1 MARAKAGSPEDR
13 LKKSEAAKSVERNER
28 KKASTEL
35 HKLVEG
41 TMLDYLR
48 EALVNPK
55 TGHRAVY
62 ERFIDSFLSEAIK
75 NPNSQAAKMLGS
87 GLFNENTLNKLDSE
101 SNKIIARDIEF
112 HKYRIRQTLYD
123 KQQEVYDDETS
134 REVIIMCSR
143 RSGKT
148 ILNSRL
154 LIKKCL
160 TPNTPCAYI
169 HLTFSNGVRQIFDE
183 LLEVAGK
190 CELAISRS
198 SKSDGFI
205 EFANGSSIQ
214 IFGNSNNS
222 EADKLRGFHY
232 KLVIIEEVQSQRNL
246 KYLTNDVVGPLL
258 KDFADSQLIFS
269 GTPPRNKNHYSR
281 TIWANPKIKHYTWT
295 LLDNPFIP
303 NRENL
308 IQDECEKRGL
318 TIDDPF
324 IQREFLGNMEALD
337 IDSQVYRGYKT
348 YTNFETGF
356 VPDRIYIGV
365 DYGGVD
371 YNAVV
376 PVLVDSVKKVAYT
389 YCCKRFNKASA
400 TEIVNNIIQAKDEV
414 VKKALELNRAF
425 DLSRVQ
431 IITDTNEKSLS
442 YELIKTYGLKNVY
455 NAYKCDKQ
463 LAIDQLAEWLRNGH
477 IYIDK
482 NGPLE
487 YECENTMF
495 KRDENDN
502 ILNEIDDDLFHPD
515 ALDALLYASRQF
527 AFDVMRV
534 RINDHESNAK
544 KLT

>member
-1 MARAKAGSPEDR
+1 MLKQETTYHKRPDIASKAG
-13 LKKSEAAKSVERNER
+13 KKSKPDAKKSAVTTAVHR
-28 KKASTEL
+28 
-35 HKLVEG
+35 LVEG

-48 EALVNPK
+48 EALTQPDK
-55 TGHRAVY
+55 KGHKYY
-62 ERFIDSFLSEAIK
+62 EDFINNFLTEAK
-75 NPNSQAAKMLGS
+75 ENPNSQAAKMLGS
-87 GLFNENTLNKLDSE
+87 GIFSENTLSKLDSAT
-101 SNKIIARDIEF
+101 NKLLQRDIDF
-112 HKYRIRQTLYD
+112 HTYRIRQTLYD
-123 KQQEVYDDETS
+123 KQQQVYDDTVDKE
-134 REVIIMCSR
+134 IMIMCSR

-154 LIKKCL
+154 LIKACL

-190 CELAISRS
+190 CELAITRS

-222 EADKLRGFHY
+222 EADKARGFHY

-246 KYLTNDVVGPLL
+246 KYLTNDVIGPLL
-258 KDFADSQLIFS
+258 KDFADSQLIFT

-281 TIWANPKIKHYTWT
+281 TLWANPKIKHYTWT
-295 LLDNPFIP
+295 LLDNPYIP
-303 NRENL
+303 NRDKL

-318 TIDDPF
+318 TIEDPF

-337 IDSQVYRGYKT
+337 VDSQVYRGYQT
-348 YTNFETGF
+348 YENIPAGF
-356 VPDRIYIGV
+356 IPDRIYIGV

-371 YNAVV
+371 YNAVI
-376 PVLVDSVKKVAYT
+376 PLLVDSVKKTAYT
-389 YCCKRFNKASA
+389 YDCKKFNKASA
-400 TEIVNNIIQAKDEV
+400 TEIANNIIQSRDNAI
-414 VKKALELNRAF
+414 KKALELNKAF
-425 DLSRVQ
+425 DLNKVQ

-442 YELIKTYGLKNVY
+442 YELVKTYGIKNVY
-455 NAYKCDKQ
+455 NAYKHDKSV
-463 LAIDQLAEWLRNGH
+463 AITQMAEWLRNGH

-487 YECENTMF
+487 YECENTMY

-502 ILNEIDDDLFHPD
+502 ILSEIDDDLFHPD

-534 RINDHESNAK
+534 TSGGDAK
-544 KLT
+544 KLL